1 MSDTRLDYREL
12 VRLGA
17 HFGHIKSRMHPK
29 MSRYVWGMKN
39 NVNLIDVS
47 KTAQQAYVAA
57 QFLESIAKEGKT
69 ILWVGTKK
77 AAQEAIFEA
86 SELLKAPYVNH
97 RWVGGTLSNF
107 SQVKKSVTKLLHFE
121 DILAKS
127 EKSFYTKKE
136 LNSFNK
142 MVERLRK
149 SIGGIRNLTWPVGAI
164 VLVDVMKERSA
175 LHEAAAMGVPV
186 VALVDTN
193 CDPSMVTHVIP
204 VNDDSARV
212 IKMVVDYLAQATLKG
227 QAQAKDQEKKR
238 REEEAEKRASKLKAE
253 GTTSD
258 VDGKKKFEKKPFVKS
273 AAVESKVVAPA
284 KKKTEPVKAD
294 SVEKA

>member
-1 MSDTRLDYREL
+1 MMDFREL

-17 HFGHIKSRMHPK
+17 HFGHIKSRLHPK
-29 MSRYVWGMKN
+29 MNRYVWGVKN

-47 KTAQQAYVAA
+47 KTAQQAETAA
-57 QFLESIAKEGKT
+57 KFLESVAQEGKT

-77 AAQEAIFEA
+77 AAQAAIFEA
-86 SELLKAPYVNH
+86 AELTKCAHVNH

-107 SQVKKSVTKLLHFE
+107 SQVKKSVTKLLHYE

-127 EKSFYTKKE
+127 EKNPFYTKKE

-142 MVERLRK
+142 MVDRLEK
-149 SIGGIRNLTWPVGAI
+149 SIGGIRTLTWPVGAI

-175 LHEAAAMGVPV
+175 LNEAASMGVPV

-193 CDPSMVTHVIP
+193 CDPSLVNHVIP

-212 IKMVVDYLAQATLKG
+212 IKMVVDYLAQAVVKG
-227 QAQAKDQEKKR
+227 QAQAKETDKKR

-253 GTTSD
+253 GTAPVAEGD
-258 VDGKKKFEKKPFVKS
+258 AKKKFEKKPL
-273 AAVESKVVAPA
+273 ARPAQRPAPV
-284 KKKTEPVKAD
+284 KKKTESSEEKKA
-294 SVEKA
+294 